1 MLTTCPSYGSILD
14 GLQMSNRPNLILN
27 QKNQTIK
34 RKNNLWIWGF
44 QSRSKSKILP
54 NSQKIGD
61 DFPIATLPQTPNHLR
76 WPCLDVH
83 SFQAIAFG
91 HSQHYAKASVGLTPN
106 EQCSKPCVV
115 PSLRTGLRQLVDR
128 DSPFMDCDNGVRKW
142 SIKST
147 ILR

>member
-1 MLTTCPSYGSILD
+1 LVNIIFILANSQTLKCERNMLTTCPSYVSILD
-14 GLQMSNRPNLILN
+14 GLQMSNRPNLISN
-27 QKNQTIK
+27 QKNQT
-34 RKNNLWIWGF
+34 WGF

-61 DFPIATLPQTPNHLR
+61 DFPITTLPQTPNHLR

-91 HSQHYAKASVGLTPN
+91 HSQHYAKASMGLTPN

-115 PSLRTGLRQLVDR
+115 P
-128 DSPFMDCDNGVRKW
+128 F
-142 SIKST
+142 
-147 ILR
+147 